1 MRIIF
6 YSILLF
12 LTINIYGQ
20 KRVNHNYLITDVT
33 IIDVRNGNF
42 LTHQS
47 IGIDS
52 NRISKIYKTEVLS
65 SDSTIVIK
73 GKGKYLIPG
82 LWDMHIHYHWNYKQT
97 TPFLIANGI
106 IGIREMFGDMTNIT
120 MIREKE
126 KSETFLGPE
135 IVSSGAMIEG
145 INPTWPSADIVMDS
159 VTAREVVEKQKSQ
172 GVDFLKIG
180 NKLNKQSYFAIAKY
194 AKEQHIDFA
203 GHIPVQ
209 VSAWDAISQG
219 QKSIEHNIRILEAVA
234 PHLDSLRKNF
244 PSNPYDVIKWKIKLY
259 TYVVDNFNEYQFD
272 SLLHKLSDSNTWLCP
287 TLVVTKG
294 QSYRLD
300 TSFIKDSRRRFVP
313 DYILKQWN
321 GDLDTT
327 LVLVLKR
334 KYDFEYKL
342 LKKMLDNG
350 VKFIAGTDYPNMY
363 TYPGFSLHDELEL
376 FYNAGFTSLQALQT
390 ATLNPAI
397 YLNKQ
402 KDYGTIEE
410 SKIASLLLL
419 NSNPLLEITNTRD
432 IEAVFL
438 KGKYIS
444 KGEIDSLLRMQVN

>member
-1 MRIIF
+1 MRILIC
-6 YSILLF
+6 SILLF
-12 LTINIYGQ
+12 LTVNIYSQ
-20 KRVNHNYLITDVT
+20 KRVNHNYLITNVS
-33 IIDVRNGNF
+33 IIDVQNGNL
-42 LTHQS
+42 LTNQS

-52 NRISKIYKTEVLS
+52 NRISKIYKTVVWPS
-65 SDSTIVIK
+65 ATTIVINGE
-73 GKGKYLIPG
+73 GKFLIPG

-97 TPFLIANGI
+97 TPFLLANGI
-106 IGIREMFGDMTNIT
+106 IGIREMFGDITNIT

-126 KSETFLGPE
+126 KSGVFIGPE

-145 INPTWPSADIVMDS
+145 MNPPWIGADIVVDS
-159 VTAREVVEKQKSQ
+159 LTAREVVEKQKSE

-209 VSAWDAISQG
+209 VSAWDAISLG

-234 PHLDSLRKNF
+234 PHIDSLRKNF
-244 PSNPYDVIKWKIKLY
+244 PSNPFDVIKWKIKLY
-259 TYVVDNFNEYQFD
+259 AYVVDNFNECQFD
-272 SLLHKLSDSNTWLCP
+272 SLLHILSNSNTWLCP
-287 TLVVTKG
+287 TLVVTRG
-294 QSYRLD
+294 QSYCLD
-300 TSFIKDSRRRFVP
+300 PSFIKDFRRRFVP

-327 LVLVLKR
+327 LVLLLKR

-342 LKKMLDNG
+342 LKKMIDNG

-376 FYNAGFTSLQALQT
+376 FYNAGLTSLQALQT

-397 YLNKQ
+397 YLKKLN
-402 KDYGTIEE
+402 DYGTIEE

-419 NSNPLLEITNTRD
+419 NSNPLIKITNTRD
-432 IEAVFL
+432 IEGVFL

-444 KGEIDSLLRMQVN
+444 KDDIDSLLRMQVN